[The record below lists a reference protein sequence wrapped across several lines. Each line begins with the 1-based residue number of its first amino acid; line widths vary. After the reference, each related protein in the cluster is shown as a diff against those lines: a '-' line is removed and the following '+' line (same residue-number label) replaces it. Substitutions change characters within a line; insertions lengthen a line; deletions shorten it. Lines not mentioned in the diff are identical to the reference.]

1 MSDEPP
7 QISILDARL
16 AEIDRRLR
24 TIQTGLVTDA
34 AAPAGAAARVTAAPG
49 PAPAPAPGPAPGPAP
64 AAPAAAPSPTLP
76 PAADPASELPPRVAV
91 PEPGS
96 SAAGL
101 RAVVPPAGDQ
111 SLAEAIGELH
121 ELAVAHENLFGS
133 MRVLLS
139 DYGRAL
145 AEARSAPAAAAGGED
160 VRSLTVTA
168 GPFTGTEAVRGFEEA
183 LAALPGVREVEL
195 RGYEGGNRAI
205 VDVHLSAATS

>member
-34 AAPAGAAARVTAAPG
+34 AAPAGAAARVTAAP
-49 PAPAPAPGPAPGPAP
+49 APAPAAP

-121 ELAVAHENLFGS
+121 ELAVAHENLLGS

>member
-49 PAPAPAPGPAPGPAP
+49 PAPAPAPAAP

-121 ELAVAHENLFGS
+121 ELAVAHENLLGS

>member
-34 AAPAGAAARVTAAPG
+34 AAPAGAAARVTAAP
-49 PAPAPAPGPAPGPAP
+49 APAP
-64 AAPAAAPSPTLP
+64 AAPAPAPSPTLP

-121 ELAVAHENLFGS
+121 ELAVAHENLLGS

>member
-34 AAPAGAAARVTAAPG
+34 AAPAGAAARVTAAP
-49 PAPAPAPGPAPGPAP
+49 APAPAAPAP
-64 AAPAAAPSPTLP
+64 APAAAPSPTLP

-121 ELAVAHENLFGS
+121 ELAVAHENLLGS